1 MRLSA
6 LFYRILCLVVTLSCS
21 VVAFAAP
28 VTQPDSYVTPRNT
41 QLNVPV
47 GTGVLANDYD
57 DNGRGL
63 LAALDTDVTSGTL
76 VFYANGSFTY
86 TPVADYA
93 GNLSFTY
100 TATDGMEISAPVT
113 VTIKVNGEPTAVD
126 DEYDVSKNVQLT
138 VPASGVL
145 GNDTDPNVDA
155 LTAIKVTDPSH
166 GSLTL
171 NPDGSFSYDP
181 TDDYVGDDSF
191 TYKAND
197 GVFDSNVATVT
208 LHVANDAPTRP
219 VYVLISPS
227 VPGKEDLTATASDS
241 TDANGDSISYEY
253 QWVKLDESGGYLTKW
268 VDNPGQVLPAAKVN
282 FGDTWRVR
290 ARAFD
295 GTTYSGWKA
304 HKTVKIVRMV
314 ATITPGS
321 GAIDVPISSPIDI
334 AFRWPVDQRSV
345 NQGLRVY
352 RGPNLVPGSVRW
364 LWRDRKVR
372 FIPKSPLL
380 PSTQYQVRL
389 ASGIACTSGRVL
401 GWSEEYS
408 FQTAGLDDGRAMSVS
423 ATATAAGAQV
433 TVNLSSAANVRAVI
447 CNIAGRVVAE
457 LPEQDLPAGVSS
469 LLWNGRS
476 TTGSNVP
483 AGNYL
488 VRITARG
495 TGGTQTAAIAPLTL
509 RR

>member
-1 MRLSA
+1 MRLNA
-6 LFYRILCLVVTLSCS
+6 LFPRILCIVVMLSCS
-21 VVAFAAP
+21 VVVFAAP
-28 VTQPDSYVTPRNT
+28 VTQPDNYVTPKNT
-41 QLNVPV
+41 QLNVPAL
-47 GTGVLANDYD
+47 TGVLANDFD

-63 LAALDTDVTSGTL
+63 SATLDTDVSSGTL
-76 VFYANGSFTY
+76 VFNADGSFTY
-86 TPVADYA
+86 TPVADYV
-93 GNLSFTY
+93 GTVSFTY
-100 TATDGMEISAPVT
+100 TATDGMDVSAPVT
-113 VTIKVNGEPTAVD
+113 VRIKVNGEPTAVD

-145 GNDTDPNVDA
+145 DNDTDPNADA

-171 NPDGSFSYDP
+171 NADGSFSYDP
-181 TDDYVGDDSF
+181 TDEYVGDDSF

-197 GVFDSNVATVT
+197 GAFDSNVATVT

-219 VYVLISPS
+219 IYVLISPS
-227 VPGKEDLTATASDS
+227 VAGKEDLTATASDS

-268 VDNPGQVLPAAKVN
+268 VDNPGRVLPAAKVN

-295 GTTYSGWKA
+295 GLRYSGWKA

-314 ATITPGS
+314 ATISPGS
-321 GAIDVPISSPIDI
+321 GAIDVPTSSPIDI
-334 AFRWPVDQRSV
+334 AFRWPVRQRSV
-345 NQGLRVY
+345 NQHLRVY
-352 RGPNLVPGSVRW
+352 RGPNLVPGSARW
-364 LWRDRKVR
+364 VWQDRKVR
-372 FIPKSPLL
+372 FIPDSPLQ
-380 PSTQYQVRL
+380 PNTQYQVRL
-389 ASGIACTSGRVL
+389 ANGIECTSTRVL
-401 GWSEEYS
+401 GWSEEYT
-408 FQTAGLDDGRAMSVS
+408 FQTAGLDDGRVMAV
-423 ATATAAGAQV
+423 AAAPTAGGAQV
-433 TVNLSSAANVRAVI
+433 TVNLSSAADVRTVI

-457 LPEQDLPAGVSS
+457 LPEQTLPAGVSS
-469 LLWNGRS
+469 LLWNGKS

-488 VRITARG
+488 VKITACG
-495 TGGTQTAAIAPLTL
+495 AAGTQTSAVTPLML